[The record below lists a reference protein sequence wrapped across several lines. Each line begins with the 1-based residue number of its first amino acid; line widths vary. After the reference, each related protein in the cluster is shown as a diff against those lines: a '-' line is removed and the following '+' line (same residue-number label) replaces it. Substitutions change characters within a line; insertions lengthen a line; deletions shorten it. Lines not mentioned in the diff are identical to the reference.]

1 MAQSVLVTL
10 TTAGVDSGPFS
21 LYSDADGYA
30 VPIVTGV
37 SKAALLAGYLVSV
50 PDLATIVKVL
60 STGVCTNFDLIP
72 ISATSTSTTTSTSTS
87 TSTSTT
93 TSTTT
98 STSTSTSTSTTT
110 STTTSYCQSIGAGT
124 GCFNWNF
131 TADTGGAIVQWTNCS
146 GVNQSVALSG
156 GESGSAC
163 LCDGQTPNVISG
175 SLSLIT
181 QVGQCV

>member
-1 MAQSVLVTL
+1 MAQTVLVTL
-10 TTAGVDSGPFS
+10 TVAGADTGPFNI
-21 LYSDADGYA
+21 YSDADGYS
-30 VPIVTGV
+30 VPVAIGV
-37 SKAALLAGYLVSV
+37 SKASLLAGYNVTV
-50 PDLATIVKVL
+50 PDAATIIKVQ

-72 ISATSTSTTTSTSTS
+72 IGITTTTSTSTTSTSTTSTTTSTTSTTS

-93 TSTTT
+93 TTT
-98 STSTSTSTSTTT
+98 
-110 STTTSYCQSIGAGT
+110 TTTSYCDSIGAGA

-131 TADTGGAIVQWTNCS
+131 TADTGGAIVQWTDCS
-146 GVNQSVALSG
+146 GNNQSVALSD
-156 GESGSAC
+156 GESGGAC

>member
-10 TTAGVDSGPFS
+10 SVAGVDSGPFS

-30 VPIVTGV
+30 VPIVTGI
-37 SKAALLAGYLVSV
+37 SRTTMLAGYLVSV
-50 PDLATIVKVL
+50 PDAATTIKVL
-60 STGVCTNFDLIP
+60 STGACTNYDLIP
-72 ISATSTSTTTSTSTS
+72 ISLTTTTTTTSTTSTTTSTTS
-87 TSTSTT
+87 T

-98 STSTSTSTSTTT
+98 STSTSTTTT
-110 STTTSYCQSIGAGT
+110 STTTSYCQSIGAGA

-131 TADTGGAIVQWTNCS
+131 TADTGGAIVQWTDCS
-146 GVNQSVALSG
+146 GNNQSVALSD

-181 QVGQCV
+181 QVGQC

>member
-37 SKAALLAGYLVSV
+37 SRAALLAGYLLSV
-50 PDLATIVKVL
+50 PDAATTIKVL

-72 ISATSTSTTTSTSTS
+72 ISLTTTTTTSTSTSTTTSTSTS
-87 TSTSTT
+87 TST
-93 TSTTT
+93 
-98 STSTSTSTSTTT
+98 TSTSTSTTT
-110 STTTSYCQSIGAGT
+110 STTTSYCSTVPGAGA

-131 TADTGGAIVQWTNCS
+131 TADTGGAVVQWTDCN
-146 GVNQSVALSG
+146 GNNQSVALG
-156 GESGSAC
+156 DGESGSAC

-175 SLSLIT
+175 SLSLIS
-181 QVGQCV
+181 QVGQCI